1 MKAAGMMLIAAVLLL
16 SPGCVKQPDW
26 IESTLVTVDVTGVWE
41 GTVSGGTGPS
51 PGGDTPALLDLEQE
65 GPRVTGK
72 LQLAGGPSAGRISGS
87 LEGRVGGDVFHFRLQ
102 AVGVRH

>member
-1 MKAAGMMLIAAVLLL
+1 MKPAALWLIAAVLIL

-41 GTVSGGTGPS
+41 GTALSPTATGGGT
-51 PGGDTPALLDLEQE
+51 AVRAVLDLEQE
-65 GPRVTGK
+65 GPKVKGT
-72 LQLAGGPSAGRISGS
+72 LQFAYARTSGS